1 MSLEELDEPE
11 KALAESLIAAD
22 SEEGD
27 EVDVGPDSGLTQDE
41 KEEVMTAA
49 AEKGLSDR
57 AVAVTKAIQT
67 YIEAKLTE
75 HDSGGDSG
83 ST

>member
-75 HDSGGDSG
+75 HDSSGDSG